1 MENYIF
7 KKIIILSMCNLS
19 KKLMVVV
26 FRGVSNNLE
35 FVLFDLFLFYI

>member
-7 KKIIILSMCNLS
+7 KKVIILSMCNLS

-26 FRGVSNNLE
+26 FRGVSNYSFEWIVNFE
-35 FVLFDLFLFYI
+35 IVE